1 MSGAR
6 ELEAILH
13 LLAEISR
20 PRLERDRRAMLAA
33 VSVLAP
39 KRPGRDYDSEVR
51 AHLDQHPDASPR
63 EVAREI
69 RARYQH
75 VLAVM
80 RDQAPVPAQGE
91 PPASGVQPSRD
102 GLPGRAARELRD
114 REKAA

>member
-13 LLAEISR
+13 LLGEISR
-20 PRLERDRRAMLAA
+20 PGAARDRRAMLSA
-33 VSVLAP
+33 VNVLAP

-51 AHLDQHPDASPR
+51 AHLEQHPDASPR
-63 EVAREI
+63 EVARDL

-102 GLPGRAARELRD
+102 GLPGRSARELRNH
-114 REKAA
+114 EKAA